1 MYLKIEGSNFV
12 KDSETGAI
20 LSVSKSIISDELKRK
35 KLSKQMTDKN
45 NEINTLKSNVSKLNE
60 DINEIKSLLT
70 QLLQS
75 KQ

>member
-1 MYLKIEGSNFV
+1 MYLKVDGTNFV

-20 LSVSKSIISDELKRK
+20 LSVSKSVLNDNLKRK

-45 NEINTLKSNVSKLNE
+45 NEINTLKDNVTKLNNE
-60 DINEIKSLLT
+60 ITEIKSLLT